1 MKRLLCLLALFACL
15 TPAPAQ
21 PPAAPVNPQAPTLA
35 PVLPLGMQRGTT
47 LDVTLSGTNLADP
60 TGVWTSFPAKVTIP
74 GDANNGKTPT
84 ALRVRIEA
92 AKDAPLGF
100 HAVRV
105 ATRRGLSNARLF
117 CLDELPQV
125 AETAGNQTPKT
136 AQPVQVPCVVVGRA
150 DAEVTDYFKIAVK
163 ANQRLSFEVLGRRL
177 GSSFDPQITL
187 LDAATGRELPG
198 GHSNDAP
205 GLQTDAR
212 LHHLFKA
219 DGEVLVAVRDVS
231 YRGGADFHYRLRVG
245 DFPCATATLPLA
257 VKRGSKTAVRFAGP
271 QVEGVAAVEVPAPAD
286 PAVEALAVTPRGPSG
301 LPGWPVPVALSD
313 LDETLEKEPNN
324 EPAKATRL
332 TLPAAVTGRFEEK
345 DDLDHYVFTARKGQR
360 LIVEAQTGDLL
371 TPTEVYLVL
380 RDAKGTQV
388 AASNP
393 QQAARLDFTPPA
405 DGDYTLSAE
414 HLHAWGGPEEV
425 YRLTVT
431 PFAPGFSLTLNT
443 DRWDVAPGGSVSIP
457 LFLTRSGY
465 DGPIEVTPVGAAGI
479 SGSVTIPAGPAKP
492 ANQPSALLE
501 LKAADLPPGPL
512 AFTLQ
517 GKATIN
523 GQPTVRLA
531 SARSIWTTALAG
543 LPVPPHSLT
552 SLVGLA
558 VTEKPPFTLT
568 AKLDAAT
575 AAPGKPITATV
586 TASRTA
592 GFTAEIAVSVQGLPA
607 GAAAPPVKIA
617 PMQTSAKLTITLK
630 PNVKVGQTLLTLQG
644 AAKHDGRDWA
654 VRTAP
659 LPLVV
664 KK

>member
-15 TPAPAQ
+15 PPAPAQ

-35 PVLPLGMQRGTT
+35 PLLPLGMPRGTT

-74 GDANNGKTPT
+74 GDANNGKNPT
-84 ALRVRIEA
+84 SLRVRIEA

-125 AETAGNQTPKT
+125 AETAGNQEPKT
-136 AQPVQVPCVVVGRA
+136 AQAVQLPCVIVGRA

-163 ANQRLSFEVLGRRL
+163 ANQRLSFEILGRRL

-231 YRGGADFHYRLRVG
+231 YRGGADFHYRLRIG
-245 DFPCATATLPLA
+245 DFPCATAALPLA

-271 QVEGVAAVEVPAPAD
+271 QVEGVAPVEVQAPAD
-286 PAVEALAVTPRGPSG
+286 PGIEALAVTPRGPSG
-301 LPGWPVPVALSD
+301 LPGWPVLVALSD

-332 TLPAAVTGRFEEK
+332 NLPAAVTGRFEEK
-345 DDLDHYVFTARKGQR
+345 DDLDHYVFTAKKGQR
-360 LIVEAQTGDLL
+360 LILEAQTGDLL

-393 QQAARLDFTPPA
+393 QQAARLDYTPPA

-414 HLHAWGGPEEV
+414 HLHSWGGPEEV

-443 DRWDVAPGGSVSIP
+443 DRWDVAPGGTVSIP

-465 DGPIEVTPVGAAGI
+465 DGPIEVTPAGAAGI

-512 AFTLQ
+512 VFTLQ

-523 GQPTVRLA
+523 GQPTVRPA
-531 SARSIWTTALAG
+531 SARATWTTALAG

-558 VTEKPPFTLT
+558 VTEKPPFALT
-568 AKLDAAT
+568 ATLDTAT
-575 AAPGKPITATV
+575 VAPGKPITATV

-617 PMQTSAKLTITLK
+617 PMQTSAKVTITLK

-644 AAKHDGRDWA
+644 AAKHDGRDWT

-659 LPLVV
+659 VPLVV